1 MPKIPWVER
10 YRPKTLEDVIGD
22 EDMLAKFREYIE
34 QKDAPHLLFVGSPG
48 VGKTTCA
55 KIIARAITQEVMV
68 INSSEKRGIDTLRND
83 IVNFCST
90 MTWDESGI
98 KIIILDE
105 VDNMTYDT
113 MQALRGVMEEYM
125 ESARFFLTGNH
136 AGKIPDAIE
145 SRCQKF
151 DFKNIS
157 KNDVAKRCKQILDAE
172 GVTAVNFVRD
182 VKYIINQYYPDIRSV
197 VGGLAKFTVGGVFK
211 VDPTKLSSTNHDL
224 LIQLLKE
231 KDWKKIRSQI
241 CGTDTYDSLFKVIF
255 DRAEELSEEK
265 AAFIM
270 IHAAEGMKAQADMAD
285 LEVNFMA
292 TVLKIIQEM

>member
-1 MPKIPWVER
+1 MPKTPLVEK
-10 YRPKTLEDVIGD
+10 YRPKILEDVIGD
-22 EDMLAKFREYIE
+22 EYMLVKFKEYIE
-34 QKDAPHLLFVGSPG
+34 KKDPPHLLFVGTPG

-98 KIIILDE
+98 KVVILDE
-105 VDNMTYDT
+105 VDNMTHDT

-125 ESARFFLTGNH
+125 ETVRFFLTGNH

-157 KNDVAKRCKQILDAE
+157 KNDVAKRCKYILDKE
-172 GVTAVNFVRD
+172 NITSVNFVRD
-182 VKYIINQYYPDIRSV
+182 IKYIINQYYPDIRSII
-197 VGGLAKFTVGGVFK
+197 GGLSKFTVGGTFK
-211 VDPTKLSSTNHDL
+211 VDVSKLSSTSHDL
-224 LIQLLKE
+224 LINLIKE
-231 KDWKKIRSQI
+231 KNWKRIRSEV
-241 CGTDTYDSLFKVIF
+241 CGTDTYDTLFKVIF
-255 DRAEELSEEK
+255 DRSEEISEEK
-265 AAFIM
+265 APFIM
-270 IHAAEGMKAQADMAD
+270 IYAADGMKSQADVAD
-285 LEVNFMA
+285 LEVNFMS
-292 TVLKIIQEM
+292 TVLKIMQEL

>member
-1 MPKIPWVER
+1 MPKIPFIEK

-55 KIIARAITQEVMV
+55 KILARAITQEYMV

-90 MTWDESGI
+90 MVWDESGI
-98 KIIILDE
+98 KIVILDE

-157 KNDVAKRCKQILDAE
+157 KNDVAKRCKFILDNE

-182 VKYIINQYYPDIRSV
+182 VKYIINQYYPDIRSI

-224 LIQLLKE
+224 LIQLIKE

-241 CGTDTYDSLFKVIF
+241 CGTDTYDSLFKIIF
-255 DRAEELSEEK
+255 DRAEEISEDK
-265 AAFIM
+265 SALIM
-270 IHAAEGMKAQADMAD
+270 IYAAEGMKAQNDMAD
-285 LEVNFMA
+285 LEVNFIS
-292 TVLKIIQEM
+292 TVLKIIQEI

>member
-1 MPKIPWVER
+1 MPKIPWIEK
-10 YRPKTLEDVIGD
+10 YRPTKIEDVVGD
-22 EDMLAKFREYIE
+22 EDMLIKFREYIE
-34 QKDAPHLLFVGSPG
+34 KKDPPHLLFVGSPG

-68 INSSEKRGIDTLRND
+68 INSSEKRGIDTLRNE

-98 KIIILDE
+98 KIVILDE

-157 KNDVAKRCKQILDAE
+157 KNDVAKRCKYILDNE
-172 GVTAVNFVRD
+172 GVTCVNFVRD
-182 VKYIINQYYPDIRSV
+182 IKYIINQYYPDIRSV
-197 VGGLAKFTVGGVFK
+197 VGGLSKFTIGGVFK
-211 VDPTKLSSTNHDL
+211 VDTTKLSSTNHDL
-224 LIQLLKE
+224 LIQLIKE
-231 KDWKKIRSQI
+231 KDWKKIRSQV

-255 DRAEELSEEK
+255 DRAEELSEDK
-265 AAFIM
+265 APIIM
-270 IHAAEGMKAQADMAD
+270 IYAAEGMKAQADIAD
-285 LEVNFMA
+285 LEVNFIS
-292 TVLKIIQEM
+292 TVLKIIMEL

>member
-55 KIIARAITQEVMV
+55 KILARAITQEYMV

-90 MTWDESGI
+90 MVWDESGI
-98 KIIILDE
+98 KIVILDE

-157 KNDVAKRCKQILDAE
+157 KNDVAKRCKFILDNE

-224 LIQLLKE
+224 LIQLIKE

-241 CGTDTYDSLFKVIF
+241 CGTDTYDSLFKIIF
-255 DRAEELSEEK
+255 DRAEEISEDK
-265 AAFIM
+265 SAIIM
-270 IHAAEGMKAQADMAD
+270 IYAAEGMKAQNDMAD
-285 LEVNFMA
+285 LEVNFIS
-292 TVLKIIQEM
+292 TVLKIIQEI

>member
-1 MPKIPWVER
+1 MPKIPWIEK
-10 YRPKTLEDVIGD
+10 YRPKVLEDVIGD
-22 EDMLAKFREYIE
+22 EYMLAKFREYIE
-34 QKDAPHLLFVGSPG
+34 KKDPPHLLFVGSPG

-55 KIIARAITQEVMV
+55 KIIARAITQEVMI

-113 MQALRGVMEEYM
+113 MQALRGVMEEHM

-211 VDPTKLSSTNHDL
+211 VDPNKLSSTNHDL

-241 CGTDTYDSLFKVIF
+241 CGTDTYDSLFKIIF

-270 IHAAEGMKAQADMAD
+270 ILAAEGMKSQADMAD

-292 TVLKIIQEM
+292 TVLKIIQEL